1 MQSRAWIYGQ
11 YDLNVH
17 KTIISIRALLL
28 AKMEI
33 VYDYPLYRP
42 PSEAN
47 SMIFQVTL
55 GCSFNKCSFC
65 NMYRT
70 KEYSE
75 RPWDEIKAE
84 IDMAAKFYPDT
95 TRIFLADG
103 DAINLPKDRMIQI
116 LEYIHSKFPAL
127 ERVSSYA
134 MPMNLLQ
141 KKDEELKELKDA
153 GLDMLYVG
161 IETGNDIVLRKVTKG
176 ATYRT
181 IVQACQK
188 AKKNGYILSCMVIL
202 GLGGKTYSRQHVA
215 DTARILS
222 EAAPDYVGAL
232 TLQLEEGIHDE
243 FMAKFGEPF
252 VPLDDADV
260 LEELNGLIKNFD
272 PKTPVVFRANHAS
285 NVYSVGGTVPA
296 DREKMLALVRNLQSH
311 PEMLKPKFLRR
322 F

>member
-1 MQSRAWIYGQ
+1 MI
-11 YDLNVH
+11 V
-17 KTIISIRALLL
+17 
-28 AKMEI
+28 KMEI

-70 KEYSE
+70 KEYTE

-84 IDMAAKFYPDT
+84 IDMASKFYPDT
-95 TRIFLADG
+95 RRVFLADG
-103 DAINLPKDRMIQI
+103 DALNLSKDRMIQI
-116 LEYIHSKFPAL
+116 LEYLYSKFPCL
-127 ERVSSYA
+127 ERVSCYA
-134 MPMNLLQ
+134 MPMNILK
-141 KKDEELKELKDA
+141 KKDDELKGMRAA
-153 GLDMLYVG
+153 GLSMLYIG
-161 IETGNDIVLRKVTKG
+161 IESGSDIVLRKVTKG
-176 ATYRT
+176 ATYKT

-188 AKKNGYILSCMVIL
+188 AKGNGYVISCMVIL
-202 GLGGKTYSRQHVA
+202 GLGGKTYTNEHVS

-222 EAAPDYVGAL
+222 ETAPNYVGVL
-232 TLQLEEGIHDE
+232 NLQLEEGIYDE
-243 FMAKFGEPF
+243 FMTKFGEPF
-252 VPLDDADV
+252 VPLDDGDV
-260 LEELNGLIKNFD
+260 LDELYRLVLNFN

-285 NVYSVGGTVPA
+285 NVYSVGGTMPQ
-296 DREKMLALVRNLQSH
+296 DKEKVLTLIKSLQSH

>member
-1 MQSRAWIYGQ
+1 
-11 YDLNVH
+11 
-17 KTIISIRALLL
+17 
-28 AKMEI
+28 MEI

-47 SMIFQVTL
+47 SMIFQITL

-75 RPWDEIKAE
+75 RPWEEIKAE

-95 TRIFLADG
+95 RRVFLADG
-103 DAINLPKDRMIQI
+103 DAINLSKDRMIQI
-116 LEYIHSKFPAL
+116 LDYLYAKFPAI
-127 ERVSSYA
+127 ERVSCYA
-134 MPMNLLQ
+134 MPMNLLK
-141 KKDEELKELKDA
+141 KKDEELKEMREA
-153 GLDMLYVG
+153 GLGMLYVG
-161 IETGNDIVLRKVTKG
+161 IETGSDIVLKKVTKG
-176 ATYRT
+176 ATYKT

-188 AKKNGYILSCMVIL
+188 AKRNGYVLSCMVIL
-202 GLGGKTYSRQHVA
+202 GLGGKTYSRQHTE

-222 EAAPDYVGAL
+222 ETAPDYVGAL
-232 TLQLEEGIHDE
+232 TLHLEEGVYEE
-243 FMAKFGEPF
+243 FMTKFAEPF
-252 VPLDDADV
+252 VPLDDSDV
-260 LEELNGLIKNFD
+260 LEELEGLIANFN

-285 NVYSVGGTVPA
+285 NVYSIGGMVPD
-296 DREKMLALVRNLQSH
+296 DREKMLALVRNLKSH

>member
-1 MQSRAWIYGQ
+1 
-11 YDLNVH
+11 
-17 KTIISIRALLL
+17 
-28 AKMEI
+28 MEL

-95 TRIFLADG
+95 RRIFLADG
-103 DAINLPKDRMIQI
+103 DAINLSNDRMIQI
-116 LEYIHSKFPAL
+116 LKYLYEKFPAI
-127 ERVSSYA
+127 ERISCYA
-134 MPMNLLQ
+134 MPKNLMQ
-141 KKDEELKELKDA
+141 KSDNELKELRLA
-153 GLDMLYVG
+153 GLHMLYVG
-161 IETGNDIVLRKVTKG
+161 IETGNDIVLKKVTKG
-176 ATYRT
+176 ATYKT
-181 IVQACQK
+181 LVQACQK
-188 AKKNGYILSCMVIL
+188 AKRHGFVLSCMVIL
-202 GLGGKTYSRQHVA
+202 GLGGKAYTKEHAR
-215 DTARILS
+215 DTAKVLS

-232 TLQLEEGIHDE
+232 TLHLEEGVYNE
-243 FMAKFGEPF
+243 FMEKFGEPF
-252 VPLDDADV
+252 VPLEDSEV
-260 LEELNGLIKNFD
+260 LDELEMLVAGFD
-272 PKTPVVFRANHAS
+272 PKMPVVFRANHAS
-285 NVYSVGGTVPA
+285 NVYSIGGTMP
-296 DREKMLALVRNLQSH
+296 DDKEKILTLVKNLKSH

>member
-1 MQSRAWIYGQ
+1 
-11 YDLNVH
+11 
-17 KTIISIRALLL
+17 
-28 AKMEI
+28 MEI

-75 RPWDEIKAE
+75 RPWEEIKAE

-95 TRIFLADG
+95 KRAFLADG
-103 DAINLPKDRMIQI
+103 DAINLPKGRMIQI
-116 LEYIHSKFPAL
+116 LQYLRLKFPEL
-127 ERVSSYA
+127 ERVSCYA

-141 KKDEELKELKDA
+141 KKDDELKEMQAA
-153 GLDMLYVG
+153 GLDMFYIG
-161 IETGNDIVLRKVTKG
+161 IESGNDTVLRKVTKG
-176 ATYRT
+176 ATYKT
-181 IVQACQK
+181 IVQASQK
-188 AKKNGYILSCMVIL
+188 ARRNGYILSCMVIL
-202 GLGGKTYSRQHVA
+202 GLGGKTYTKEHIA

-222 EAAPDYVGAL
+222 ETAPDYVGAL
-232 TLQLEEGIHDE
+232 TLQLEEGIYDE
-243 FMAKFGEPF
+243 FMTKFGEPF
-252 VPLDDADV
+252 VPLDDSDV
-260 LEELNGLIKNFD
+260 LDELEALVANFR

-285 NVYSVGGTVPA
+285 NLYSIGGTMPDDQDKVLTLI
-296 DREKMLALVRNLQSH
+296 KNLKSH

>member
-1 MQSRAWIYGQ
+1 
-11 YDLNVH
+11 
-17 KTIISIRALLL
+17 
-28 AKMEI
+28 MEL

-84 IDMAAKFYPDT
+84 IDMAAKFYPET
-95 TRIFLADG
+95 RRIFLADG
-103 DAINLPKDRMIQI
+103 DAINLSNERMVQI
-116 LEYIHSKFPAL
+116 LKYLYEKFPAI
-127 ERVSSYA
+127 ERISCYA
-134 MPMNLLQ
+134 MPKNLMQ
-141 KKDEELKELKDA
+141 KSDDDLKELRLA
-153 GLDMLYVG
+153 GLHMLYVG
-161 IETGNDIVLRKVTKG
+161 IETGNDVVLKKVTKG
-176 ATYRT
+176 ATYKT
-181 IVQACQK
+181 LVQACQK
-188 AKKNGYILSCMVIL
+188 AKRHGFVLSCMVIL
-202 GLGGKTYSRQHVA
+202 GLGGKTYTKEHAR
-215 DTARILS
+215 DTAKVLS

-232 TLQLEEGIHDE
+232 TLHLEEGIYNE
-243 FMAKFGEPF
+243 FMEKFGEPF
-252 VPLDDADV
+252 VPLEDAEV
-260 LEELNGLIKNFD
+260 LDELEMLIANFE

-285 NVYSVGGTVPA
+285 NVYSIGGTMP
-296 DREKMLALVRNLQSH
+296 DDKEKILTLVRNLKSH